1 MKKNQFQTSL
11 KITTTLT
18 MMISVMFTT
27 LAHSHAVLTESSA
40 TPGSHYKGAVR
51 IGHGCNGSATTV
63 IKVFIPAGFEGTKP
77 QPKSG
82 WTVNAKKS
90 ILAEPYVSH
99 GKTITEDVV
108 ELEWKASSKETALA
122 DGTFDEFSFMTKL
135 PEKTGATWLRVLQTC
150 EKGQNDWAEIPAS
163 GQSTKGLKMP
173 AALLNIKAE
182 SVSTT
187 TVSHSNVIISDSWV
201 RPTVKGQRAT
211 GAFMKITAKEN
222 SKLLSV
228 SSPAAGVAEIHE
240 MKMEKDVMKMAAIPS
255 LDLPAGKAVEL
266 KPGSYHVMLMDLK
279 APVEKG
285 AKVPLTLKFQDA
297 KGGNFQVEVQLDAA
311 IPSVAQPSGGVKHH
325 HH

>member
-1 MKKNQFQTSL
+1 MKKNQLQTSL
-11 KITTTLT
+11 KITTTLI
-18 MMISVMFTT
+18 MMTSVMFTT
-27 LAHSHAVLTESSA
+27 LAHSHAVLTESPA
-40 TPGSHYKGAVR
+40 TPGR
-51 IGHGCNGSATTV
+51 
-63 IKVFIPAGFEGTKP
+63 
-77 QPKSG
+77 
-82 WTVNAKKS
+82 
-90 ILAEPYVSH
+90 
-99 GKTITEDVV
+99 
-108 ELEWKASSKETALA
+108 
-122 DGTFDEFSFMTKL
+122 
-135 PEKTGATWLRVLQTC
+135 
-150 EKGQNDWAEIPAS
+150 AEISAS
-163 GQSTKGLKMP
+163 DQSTKGLKMP

-182 SVSTT
+182 GASTT

-311 IPSVAQPSGGVKHH
+311 IPSVAQPSGGAKHH